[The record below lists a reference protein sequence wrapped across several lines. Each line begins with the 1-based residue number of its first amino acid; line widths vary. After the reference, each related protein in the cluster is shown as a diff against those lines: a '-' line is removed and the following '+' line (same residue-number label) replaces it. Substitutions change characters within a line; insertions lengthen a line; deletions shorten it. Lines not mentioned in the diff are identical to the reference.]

1 MKKIMQQRMTRAG
14 GRGFTLIELMIA
26 TTLGILI
33 SLGLTMLFQATA
45 KTNRVQDAMA
55 QLQESGRYAVSRI
68 NNDLRMASFQSLNVS
83 GFVSATPS
91 ATATPNGVNNPAIS
105 AMSYVATIKLPDFA
119 SAGLGAPSIASG
131 WAADW
136 PANTPWP
143 VSQRYFIQGYECS
156 SGTCTPTLPTGA
168 NALPAAGLAAG
179 NRLQTSD
186 VLTVRYLAALGWSR
200 GKNELAFT
208 CAGGAGGTLS
218 TITVTPATGSPAF
231 NFAAS
236 GDLALLVYGSRS
248 EIFQV
253 TASGAALTPASV
265 LGGSLPCP
273 VDPSATSITDVT
285 LYNFSQDFHTIT
297 YYLKLDADPNDSTR
311 VIPVLV
317 RRESNIDNQGA
328 AGTDQELVQGIEQMD
343 FLFGVQ
349 NVVTDATTT
358 PPTIITKTSFLT
370 SNQVGAQ
377 SSATNCPPM
386 AALQIAA
393 GLPAGSV
400 EPQCLW
406 RSLNSVEVH
415 LLVDSVNNLYDLT
428 PTDMAYQYTYGYG
441 GTDTKQT
448 PASPPSSATSAL
460 PSGLKAGKML
470 RREFVSL
477 VSVRNFNP

>member
-1 MKKIMQQRMTRAG
+1 
-14 GRGFTLIELMIA
+14 
-26 TTLGILI
+26 
-33 SLGLTMLFQATA
+33 
-45 KTNRVQDAMA
+45 
-55 QLQESGRYAVSRI
+55 
-68 NNDLRMASFQSLNVS
+68 
-83 GFVSATPS
+83 
-91 ATATPNGVNNPAIS
+91 
-105 AMSYVATIKLPDFA
+105 
-119 SAGLGAPSIASG
+119 
-131 WAADW
+131 
-136 PANTPWP
+136 
-143 VSQRYFIQGYECS
+143 
-156 SGTCTPTLPTGA
+156 
-168 NALPAAGLAAG
+168 
-179 NRLQTSD
+179 LQTSD

-311 VIPVLV
+311 VIPALV
-317 RRESNIDNQGA
+317 RRESNIDNQGTA
-328 AGTDQELVQGIEQMD
+328 SNDQELVQGIEQLD
-343 FLFGVQ
+343 ILAGVQ
-349 NVVTDATTT
+349 RNNG
-358 PPTIITKTSFLT
+358 TISYLT
-370 SNQVGAQ
+370 SDLIDGQ

-386 AALQIAA
+386 AVLQIAA

-428 PTDMAYQYTYGYG
+428 PADMAYQYTYAYG
-441 GTDTKQT
+441 GTDAKQS
-448 PASPPSSATSAL
+448 PASPPSATTSL
-460 PSGLKAGKML
+460 PSGLKAGWML

>member
-1 MKKIMQQRMTRAG
+1 MKRIMQRRTTRA
-14 GRGFTLIELMIA
+14 RAQGFTLIELMIA

-55 QLQESGRYAVSRI
+55 QLQETGRYAVSRI

-83 GFVSATPS
+83 GFVNATPS

-105 AMSYVATIKLPDFA
+105 AMSYVATIKLPDFDP
-119 SAGLGAPSIASG
+119 AGLSAPTIAAG

-136 PANTPWP
+136 PAGTPWP

-156 SGTCTPTLPTGA
+156 SGTCSPTLPTGA
-168 NALPAAGLAAG
+168 NALPATGSAAG
-179 NRLQTSD
+179 NRVSTAD
-186 VLTVRYLAALGWSR
+186 VLTMRYLTSLGWSR

-208 CAGGAGGTLS
+208 CAGGAAGTLS
-218 TITVTPATGSPAF
+218 TVAVTPATGSPAF

-253 TASGAALTPASV
+253 TASGAVLTPASV
-265 LGGSLPCP
+265 LGGTLPCP
-273 VDPSATSITDVT
+273 VDPSSTSIIDVA
-285 LYNFSQDFHTIT
+285 LYNLSKDFHTIT
-297 YYLKLDADPNDSTR
+297 YYLKLDTDPNDSTR
-311 VIPVLV
+311 LIPVLV
-317 RRESNIDNQGA
+317 RRESNIDNQGTA
-328 AGTDQELVQGIEQMD
+328 SNDQELVQGIEQLD
-343 FLFGVQ
+343 LLAGVQ
-349 NVVTDATTT
+349 RNDG
-358 PPTIITKTSFLT
+358 TISYLT
-370 SNQVGAQ
+370 SDLVVGQ

-406 RSLNSVEVH
+406 RSLNSMEVH
-415 LLVDSVNNLYDLT
+415 LLVDSVNNIYTLT
-428 PTDMAYQYTYGYG
+428 PADMAYQYTYGYG
-441 GTDTKQT
+441 GTDAKQT
-448 PASPPSSATSAL
+448 PASPPAATSNLA
-460 PSGLKAGKML
+460 SGLKAGMML

>member
-1 MKKIMQQRMTRAG
+1 MKKIMQLRMTRTS

-83 GFVSATPS
+83 GFVNATPS

-105 AMSYVATIKLPDFA
+105 AMSYVATIKLPDFDP
-119 SAGLGAPSIASG
+119 AGLSAPTIAAG

-136 PANTPWP
+136 PAGTPWP

-156 SGTCTPTLPTGA
+156 SVSPCSPVLPTGA

-179 NRLQTSD
+179 NRVQSAD
-186 VLTVRYLAALGWSR
+186 VLTMRYLTSLGWSR

-218 TITVTPATGSPAF
+218 TVTVTPATGSPAI

-236 GDLALLVYGSRS
+236 GDLALLVYGARS

-253 TASGAALTPASV
+253 TASGGVLTPASV

-273 VDPSATSITDVT
+273 VDPSSTSLIDVA

-297 YYLKLDADPNDSTR
+297 YYLRLDTDPNDSTR
-311 VIPVLV
+311 LIPALV

-328 AGTDQELVQGIEQMD
+328 AGNDQELVQGIEQLD
-343 FLFGVQ
+343 ILAGVQ
-349 NVVTDATTT
+349 RNDG
-358 PPTIITKTSFLT
+358 TISYLT
-370 SNQVGAQ
+370 SDLIDGQ

-393 GLPAGSV
+393 GLPTGSV

-415 LLVDSVNNLYDLT
+415 LLVDSVNNIYTLT
-428 PTDMAYQYTYGYG
+428 PADMAYQYTYGYG
-441 GTDTKQT
+441 GTDAKQT
-448 PASPPSSATSAL
+448 PAAPPAATASL
-460 PSGLKAGKML
+460 TSGLKAGMML